1 MWFDAHRRV
10 MQRLVQVLAAV
21 AIAALL
27 LPLLTPAAPA
37 LAAWTPEHDHIFAGG
52 REVPHSHPW
61 EPGASAPSTAPL
73 PHICLLHPAD
83 AAAPADVA
91 DLATANGAAE
101 ATPSDAR
108 SQAQAQAQV
117 EDVSAEVVFLF
128 DPDVTGSILPAPG
141 PAATTCAGFVTVSR
155 LGAARGLS
163 SLVTPPEAPPPRS
176 LSYLAA

>member
-1 MWFDAHRRV
+1 MRR
-10 MQRLVQVLAAV
+10 LIQVLAAV

-61 EPGASAPSTAPL
+61 ERTPSAASTPRL

-83 AAAPADVA
+83 P
-91 DLATANGAAE
+91 GAAKGADE
-101 ATPSDAR
+101 ATPSEAE
-108 SQAQAQAQV
+108 SQAEGEAENV
-117 EDVSAEVVFLF
+117 PAEVVFLF

-141 PAATTCAGFVTVSR
+141 PATMTCAGFVTVSR

-163 SLVTPPEAPPPRS
+163 SLATAPEAPPPRS